1 MPTTVIEAHDEFQR
15 NWNNDSNIN
24 EWLHPDG
31 FKAEGVNSSTLDMLG
46 RIGTQIQTVMAYED
60 ERKAN
65 RHPEHTKE
73 HHAKVMKKRIGDAVK
88 KIDELTAKAER
99 AVEGEIRSTMA
110 TLDEDAN
117 LNLNKDWVSTV
128 TGAFYGLKLDKKME
142 AIGQMIEAGQ
152 GPMLA
157 ILIDSPE
164 FVTGLNTEQRQSIRR
179 RVHEKVSPNTV
190 RTLDALKRAQDR
202 LDRSKQVTF
211 NGVQKLYSGLS
222 KYDAQIAKADALAKR
237 EPSASFAE

>member
-1 MPTTVIEAHDEFQR
+1 MPTTVIEARDEFER
-15 NWNNDSNIN
+15 NWTDDNTVN

-31 FKAEGVNSSTLDMLG
+31 FKAEGVTSSTLDMLG
-46 RIGTQIQTVMAYED
+46 RMGKQIQTVIAYED

-99 AVEGEIRSTMA
+99 AIESDIRSTMA

-117 LNLNKDWVSTV
+117 LNVNSDWIATV
-128 TGAFYGLKLDKKME
+128 TGAFYGLKADKKME

-157 ILIDSPE
+157 VLIDSPE
-164 FVTGLNTEQRQSIRR
+164 FVTGLNTEQRQNIRR

-202 LDRSKQVTF
+202 WNRSKDVTHS
-211 NGVQKLYSGLS
+211 GLMKLYSGLD